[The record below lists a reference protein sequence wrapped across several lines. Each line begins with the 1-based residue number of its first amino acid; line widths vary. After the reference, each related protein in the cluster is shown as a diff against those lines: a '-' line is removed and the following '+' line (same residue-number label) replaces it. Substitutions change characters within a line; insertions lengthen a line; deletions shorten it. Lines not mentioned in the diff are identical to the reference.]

1 MEDKFLIR
9 VDEEMPSDERTA
21 IKIIETG
28 VGHEINERVGLLL
41 ERVDTIAATNNI
53 DILREMK
60 DILSGLLE
68 SLSALGK
75 RNSFISEMLLKMDDK
90 IQNQEKVDLSYVE
103 GKVTKLDSAME
114 QMTNGMAKIL
124 ADVQVSIENLNTCL
138 FSNTHITSRLEE
150 RVNEKFVELSV
161 SNAELNDKNNEVLEK
176 LQVIDAISA
185 DLDVKIMEIRSIIEE
200 NTTRLGEAI
209 NASHATNHDLIVG
222 MNGKIDSVNIVNA
235 QSMDKM
241 NQRLDAAYMN
251 DAELTQKINEL
262 YVNTNSL
269 LANMES
275 KLVQI
280 NSEINSR
287 IQDLS
292 VSNAELIERSRSLSL
307 DMTTVSDKLNEKIG
321 EMSVI
326 NAEIAENMRA
336 LLEKD
341 VSGNEKLAGLQ
352 ADITGVNEKLSTSY
366 SDRAELMGRLDEI
379 ASGTA
384 ELIKGVEENVRN
396 ISEKN
401 SQLAS
406 DLERVASNNSEMIN
420 RLEERMA
427 SIATGN
433 METIGRLEEKITDI
447 QIDNKQNWSRVEDI
461 ISGNIA
467 TPEMLEV
474 VGQRIVNLRDS
485 IRGDITALSE
495 EVKKLQKKPRARKV
509 KKTSLR
515 IRPSARPKKAKQ
527 TRATRQIEDE
537 ALDILIVNTLKNV
550 SMTIDSLSRATNVS
564 ETRLRKRLTVLI
576 TRGVIAREKR
586 GRSTFFASRVEEA
599 DN

>member
-1 MEDKFLIR
+1 MEDKFLMR

-251 DAELTQKINEL
+251 D
-262 YVNTNSL
+262 
-269 LANMES
+269 
-275 KLVQI
+275 
-280 NSEINSR
+280 
-287 IQDLS
+287 
-292 VSNAELIERSRSLSL
+292 AELIERSRSLSL

>member
-150 RVNEKFVELSV
+150 RVN
-161 SNAELNDKNNEVLEK
+161 EK

-341 VSGNEKLAGLQ
+341 VSGN
-352 ADITGVNEKLSTSY
+352 
-366 SDRAELMGRLDEI
+366 
-379 ASGTA
+379 
-384 ELIKGVEENVRN
+384 
-396 ISEKN
+396 
-401 SQLAS
+401 
-406 DLERVASNNSEMIN
+406 
-420 RLEERMA
+420 
-427 SIATGN
+427 
-433 METIGRLEEKITDI
+433 
-447 QIDNKQNWSRVEDI
+447 
-461 ISGNIA
+461 
-467 TPEMLEV
+467 
-474 VGQRIVNLRDS
+474 
-485 IRGDITALSE
+485 
-495 EVKKLQKKPRARKV
+495 
-509 KKTSLR
+509 
-515 IRPSARPKKAKQ
+515 
-527 TRATRQIEDE
+527 
-537 ALDILIVNTLKNV
+537 
-550 SMTIDSLSRATNVS
+550 
-564 ETRLRKRLTVLI
+564 
-576 TRGVIAREKR
+576 
-586 GRSTFFASRVEEA
+586 
-599 DN
+599 